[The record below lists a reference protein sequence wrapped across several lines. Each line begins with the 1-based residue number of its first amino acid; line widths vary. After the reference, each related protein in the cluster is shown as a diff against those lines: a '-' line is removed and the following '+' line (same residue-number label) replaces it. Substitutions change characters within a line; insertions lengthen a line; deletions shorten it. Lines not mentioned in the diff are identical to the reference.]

1 MTSNAIEAVRADRAA
16 LIEICGGLTA
26 ADWKAESGCPGW
38 SVQDVVAHI
47 AVTFWQ
53 LQDPSQLPGIG
64 TGLPIERANDAYV
77 ESRRSWDPAKVLA
90 DYEDVSIDALD
101 HMGTLVTLD
110 LQVPIEGLGTYPA
123 SVLPSAWAFDHYT
136 HIRADLF
143 GPRGPLA
150 GPPPPGDEL
159 RIGATLDWIEAALP
173 QQNPQAATACELD
186 LQIQGAGAR
195 TITFGASGGTPK
207 ATVLSPDAMSFVRWI
222 TQRGAWDDLGVQAAG
237 DEAAVALA
245 SELRVF

>member
-1 MTSNAIEAVRADRAA
+1 MTNSAIEAIRADRAA
-16 LIEICGGLTA
+16 LMEICGALTA
-26 ADWKAESGCPGW
+26 ADWKADSGCPGW

-53 LQDPSQLPGIG
+53 MRDPSQLPEIAA
-64 TGLPIERANDAYV
+64 GLPIERMNDAYV

-90 DYEDVSIDALD
+90 DYEEISIDALD
-101 HMGTLVTLD
+101 RLGTLVTLD

-123 SVLPSAWAFDHYT
+123 SVLPCAWAFDHYT

-150 GPPPPGDEL
+150 GPPPPEDEL

-173 QQNPQAATACELD
+173 QQNAEAAEACQLELRTP
-186 LQIQGAGAR
+186 GTP
-195 TITFGASGGTPK
+195 TITFGAGGGTPK
-207 ATVLSPDAMSFVRWI
+207 ATVTSPDALSFVRWI
-222 TQRGAWDDLGVQAAG
+222 TQRDAWADLGVQAAG
-237 DEAAVALA
+237 DQAALA
-245 SELRVF
+245 IAGQLKVF

>member
-1 MTSNAIEAVRADRAA
+1 MTYDAIEAVRADRAA
-16 LIEICGGLTA
+16 LIEICGALTA

-53 LQDPSQLPGIG
+53 LQDQAQLPDVGS
-64 TGLPIERANDAYV
+64 LPFERANDAYV
-77 ESRRSWDPAKVLA
+77 ESRRSWDPEKVLA

-101 HMGTLVTLD
+101 HLGTLASLD
-110 LQVPIEGLGTYPA
+110 IVVPIEGLGSYPA

-143 GPRGPLA
+143 GPRGPLT
-150 GPPPPGDEL
+150 GPPPPDDEL
-159 RIGATLDWIEAALP
+159 RIGAALDWIEAALP
-173 QQNPQAATACELD
+173 QQNAEAAEACQLELR
-186 LQIQGAGAR
+186 IPGIR

-207 ATVLSPDAMSFVRWI
+207 ATVISADALSFVRWI
-222 TQRGAWDDLGVQAAG
+222 TQRDGWTDLGVQAAG
-237 DEAAVALA
+237 DEAAVAVA
-245 SELRVF
+245 SKLRVF